1 MTEATAYIGQP
12 VRRREDL
19 RLTTGKGRYVD
30 DIKVP
35 GAMHMAVLRSP
46 HAHAIISRVDLAAAS
61 AAPGVRLALSGAD
74 LVGKIGPIV
83 PNWIMPGTKVP
94 ERPVIAVDRVRFVGE
109 CVALVVARTQAMAY
123 DAVGLIDVDYETLP
137 AVVDEEGAIQ
147 DGVPQLHENVPNNI
161 TTVYHVGGG
170 DYERAAREADH
181 IIKLRLVNN
190 RLIPTCMETRSV
202 LAEPECRWNLDRSYP
217 EPGASHAST
226 MDRGDGGNSR
236 ASPPHHRARYRRRLR
251 CKDAPLSGGAALSVF
266 GAHPRRS
273 SQVVGIALGKPP
285 IHEPRPCAYGEH

>member
-12 VRRREDL
+12 LSRREDL

-46 HAHAIISRVDLAAAS
+46 HAHAIVSRVDLAAAS
-61 AAPGVRLALSGAD
+61 AAPGVSLALSGTD

-123 DAVGLIDVDYETLP
+123 DAVRLIDVDYETLP
-137 AVVDEEGAIQ
+137 AVVDEDRAVQ
-147 DGVPQLHENVPNNI
+147 DGAPQLHENVPNNI
-161 TTVYHVGGG
+161 TTVY
-170 DYERAAREADH
+170 
-181 IIKLRLVNN
+181 
-190 RLIPTCMETRSV
+190 
-202 LAEPECRWNLDRSYP
+202 
-217 EPGASHAST
+217 
-226 MDRGDGGNSR
+226 
-236 ASPPHHRARYRRRLR
+236 
-251 CKDAPLSGGAALSVF
+251 
-266 GAHPRRS
+266 
-273 SQVVGIALGKPP
+273 
-285 IHEPRPCAYGEH
+285 